1 MPAMLSEMNTL
12 SIISPHQVDNVTP
25 RFSNPPPVEQSY
37 QNWTMIEDVLSCQT
51 SLPAGTNT
59 PDWMPQYNSNNL
71 IPAYKQS
78 VCPPDAQQT
87 LYNLQKI
94 PQPNIYVPAQLQTG
108 RSFQDEENKYFAEN
122 IQYGTNF
129 QYPPFAGSVNN
140 LKDAKEVDSPV
151 VMREGYQAP
160 SNNETSTNTC
170 IECAK
175 HVNDCKLCTKLT
187 QCNTTKWWVTITIL
201 ICIIIAL
208 IAYILIKNK
217 VYTPIRRI

>member
-51 SLPAGTNT
+51 TLPAGTNS

-94 PQPNIYVPAQLQTG
+94 PQPNMYVPAQLQTG
-108 RSFQDEENKYFAEN
+108 RSFKDDENKYFSEN

-129 QYPPFAGSVNN
+129 QYPPFAGSVNE
-140 LKDAKEVDSPV
+140 LKDAKQVDSPI

-160 SNNETSTNTC
+160 SNDTNTC

-208 IAYILIKNK
+208 IAYIMIKNK
-217 VYTPIRRI
+217 GTFPTRRL

>member
-1 MPAMLSEMNTL
+1 MPAMLSEMNSL

-51 SLPAGTNT
+51 ALPAGTNT
-59 PDWMPQYNSNNL
+59 PNWMPQYNSNNL

-122 IQYGTNF
+122 VQYGTNF
-129 QYPPFAGSVNN
+129 QYPPFAGSVNE
-140 LKDAKEVDSPV
+140 LKDAKQTDHPI

-160 SNNETSTNTC
+160 TPDTNTC

-187 QCNTTKWWVTITIL
+187 QCNNTKWWVTITIL

-208 IAYILIKNK
+208 IAYIMIKNK
-217 VYTPIRRI
+217 VTRPIRRI